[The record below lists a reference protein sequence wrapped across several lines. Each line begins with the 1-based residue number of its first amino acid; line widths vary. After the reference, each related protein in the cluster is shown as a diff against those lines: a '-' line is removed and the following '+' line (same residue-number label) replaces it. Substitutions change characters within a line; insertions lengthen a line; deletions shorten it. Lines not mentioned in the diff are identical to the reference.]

1 MNSECLNGFL
11 PRGRFCNQ
19 NDILFALDN
28 GRDPFTKKWMVIDCQ
43 NLDLVCHRI
52 RFPLHLID
60 EAFFPVS
67 TKTSSLVGPAGER
80 IANKSRSKL
89 LDARV
94 YAPANP
100 RIEGSDIFYPGGTLY
115 LRKYICKTILSRF
128 AGRQFATNLCIVQR
142 LFSMFPSG
150 LAGFAFLLLRFA
162 ITAMLL
168 DDGTARWVLVTS
180 PWILLGYVLIAASLC
195 LGFMTPY
202 CACISCL
209 IQLGALYVTRGE
221 NGFHLAVSIM
231 SSGIV
236 AILGPG
242 AYSIDANIY
251 GRRQLKLPPRKLL

>member
-1 MNSECLNGFL
+1 
-11 PRGRFCNQ
+11 
-19 NDILFALDN
+19 
-28 GRDPFTKKWMVIDCQ
+28 
-43 NLDLVCHRI
+43 
-52 RFPLHLID
+52 LID

-150 LAGFAFLLLRFA
+150 LAGLAFLLLRFA